1 MGFIAEI
8 VCTECGQEWSHGF
21 RQYCPACG
29 GVLVVDCHYDR
40 VPRHL
45 WEAALNQPT
54 EGLWQYKAL
63 LPVEDEKHIVSLREG
78 GTPLLKLEHLA
89 RECGAAAI
97 FAKDETRNPTGSFKD
112 RPTSVGM
119 SKAVELGAEM
129 FVIAS
134 SGNGGASVA
143 AYAAKAGKRSFIF
156 VPENTPISKVSQAV
170 TYGGQVVRVRG
181 NYSNSYNLAVEVS
194 KAHNCANLTSTFQN
208 PYTLEG
214 DKTVSFELYSQLQ
227 GQVPD
232 FIIVPIGAGPLLYGI
247 YKGYVELQ
255 RLGLVEKTPAMI
267 GVQAENCS
275 PIVQAFERGSLTVQG
290 GQTGPTIASAI
301 ADPLVGYEQDGT
313 ITLKA
318 IYESGGLAV
327 SVNDREVVDAVLKLG
342 RTEGLY
348 VEPASAAAWAAYVK
362 LLRAQK
368 IRKDQTA
375 VLMLTGSGLKQPLP
389 DAELGGEI
397 PLLEPSLADFERYV
411 G

>member
-1 MGFIAEI
+1 
-8 VCTECGQEWSHGF
+8 
-21 RQYCPACG
+21 
-29 GVLVVDCHYDR
+29 
-40 VPRHL
+40 
-45 WEAALNQPT
+45 
-54 EGLWQYKAL
+54 
-63 LPVEDEKHIVSLREG
+63 
-78 GTPLLKLEHLA
+78 
-89 RECGAAAI
+89 
-97 FAKDETRNPTGSFKD
+97 
-112 RPTSVGM
+112 M

-327 SVNDREVVDAVLKLG
+327 SVNDREVVDAVLKLS

-348 VEPASAAAWAAYVK
+348 VEPASAAAWSRLRETAARRRYG
-362 LLRAQK
+362 R
-368 IRKDQTA
+368 I
-375 VLMLTGSGLKQPLP
+375 KQL
-389 DAELGGEI
+389 
-397 PLLEPSLADFERYV
+397 S
-411 G
+411 